1 MPIERKGDGRLKIRE
16 AVWLALMTVGGV
28 ASAAVTLY
36 GMYSAYAVDFRQ
48 NTVLTILFC
57 LLPFLC
63 FPVFMLVGPARRS
76 IVLQS
81 VIDPAYLAVY
91 SMLDWRTC
99 AELGYCGS
107 AISTVLET
115 LRTPQVLACFA
126 AALFSLA
133 ALLVDRKGPTQSV
146 RKN

>member
-1 MPIERKGDGRLKIRE
+1 
-16 AVWLALMTVGGV
+16 
-28 ASAAVTLY
+28 
-36 GMYSAYAVDFRQ
+36 
-48 NTVLTILFC
+48 
-57 LLPFLC
+57 
-63 FPVFMLVGPARRS
+63 MLVGPARRS
-76 IVLQS
+76 IVLQT
-81 VIDPAYLAVY
+81 VISPAYLAVY